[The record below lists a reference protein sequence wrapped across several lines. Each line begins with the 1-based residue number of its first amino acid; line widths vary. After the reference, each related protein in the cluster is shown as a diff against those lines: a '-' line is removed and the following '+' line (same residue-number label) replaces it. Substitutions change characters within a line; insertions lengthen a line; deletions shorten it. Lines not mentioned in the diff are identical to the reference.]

1 MKLIWL
7 RLGQEILIGEVADRS
22 LVIDL
27 VHERTLTLQNPMM
40 LQYVNVPA
48 PQVLHGKKPDMI
60 LGFKLAP
67 IPCSEIFIKDVSYAG
82 MINAHDPIAVTYAK
96 VKEAVREQAD
106 SPLMVNQ

>member
-48 PQVLHGKKPDMI
+48 PQVLHGK
-60 LGFKLAP
+60 
-67 IPCSEIFIKDVSYAG
+67 
-82 MINAHDPIAVTYAK
+82 
-96 VKEAVREQAD
+96 
-106 SPLMVNQ
+106 SPT